1 MAAIVWGPLRMFMLL
16 PERRAHE
23 KTLLNTDPQSHDFL
37 GRLHGQCAPAALLLE
52 PKMRL
57 GPKKKPSQEKTISVA
72 SETVAPSIA
81 SPFLRPSFF
90 SSFSSSGQ
98 STSHRCCESKHP
110 LAGSPLS
117 SFGRIDPDYDAYPLS
132 FCQLHLKA
140 PELGDVLIVHTNEG
154 CGTELSLALKHT

>member
-1 MAAIVWGPLRMFMLL
+1 
-16 PERRAHE
+16 
-23 KTLLNTDPQSHDFL
+23 
-37 GRLHGQCAPAALLLE
+37 
-52 PKMRL
+52 MRP

-81 SPFLRPSFF
+81 SPFSEDLFSFELAHHPQAAKHISQMLRI
-90 SSFSSSGQ
+90 
-98 STSHRCCESKHP
+98 